1 MHQVSSG
8 FSSNRKQCF
17 HQFFRAWKPWWNLTL
32 VFEIVLQTYTA
43 VVDCR
48 IYNNEREKENEWNYS
63 TYVIFFFLSKPW
75 SLLNQSFP
83 KLSRYAKPLLILD
96 DVANR
101 HLLLRSKMKTKNK
114 KKRNIIKHVW
124 GFFHSYLRKQDAH
137 ELWRENSVIF
147 LPYGACVLFH
157 HIKVPLTLF
166 LS

>member
-8 FSSNRKQCF
+8 FSSTRKQCF

-32 VFEIVLQTYTA
+32 VFEIVLQTHTA

-63 TYVIFFFLSKPW
+63 TYVIFILIKTVIAFKSKF
-75 SLLNQSFP
+75 S
-83 KLSRYAKPLLILD
+83 KVVAICKAALD
-96 DVANR
+96 FGWCRKQAFVITFQNE
-101 HLLLRSKMKTKNK
+101 NK
-114 KKRNIIKHVW
+114 KQKKRNIIKHVW

-147 LPYGACVLFH
+147 LPYEVRAFYF
-157 HIKVPLTLF
+157 II
-166 LS
+166 